1 MLRAYRNCT
10 LLFLGVKSPANCDAH
25 LAESYF
31 RTRLAEIF
39 SFGKSV
45 NDSIAANH
53 NEQTIFYK
61 LNEKNYYENENI
73 T

>member
-10 LLFLGVKSPANCDAH
+10 LLFFGVKSPANCDAH

-39 SFGKSV
+39 YEHTSAINISYNQLLK
-45 NDSIAANH
+45 
-53 NEQTIFYK
+53 FYSRQSGSGAV
-61 LNEKNYYENENI
+61 
-73 T
+73 